1 MKKQSGFT
9 LIELVV
15 VMVILGILAAVA
27 LPKFVDMSSQA
38 RIAKMQG
45 AVGAVQSSVTLVHA
59 KWLAVGS
66 PTGATPT
73 VDVEGGILLVPNVA
87 TDMAF
92 GYPAAS
98 AFGTGTRNL
107 AGLDSNFATSLTGT
121 VLTVQDATKTACSFT
136 VTSST
141 ALGTPP
147 ALSTAAL
154 TTTNC

>member
-9 LIELVV
+9 LIEMVV

-38 RIAKMQG
+38 RIAKMNG
-45 AVGAVQSSVTLVHA
+45 AVGSVQSSITLVHA
-59 KWLAVGS
+59 KWLAQGS
-66 PTGATPT
+66 PSGATPT
-73 VDVEGGILLVPNVA
+73 IDVEGGISLVPNVA

-107 AGLDSNFATSLTGT
+107 AGLDSSYTTSLTGT
-121 VLTVQDATKTACSFT
+121 VLTISDSTKAGCSFT
-136 VTSST
+136 VTSAT
-141 ALGTPP
+141 VLGTPP
-147 ALSTAAL
+147 AINPGNLVAA
-154 TTTNC
+154 NC

>member
-9 LIELVV
+9 LIEMVV

-38 RIAKMQG
+38 RIAKMNG
-45 AVGAVQSSVTLVHA
+45 AVGAVQSSITLVHA

-66 PTGATPT
+66 PSGSTPT
-73 VDVEGGILLVPNVA
+73 VDVEGGISLVPSTA

-98 AFGTGTRNL
+98 AFGTGTHNL
-107 AGLDSNFATSLTGT
+107 AGLDSSYTTSLSGT
-121 VLTVQDATKTACSFT
+121 VLTVSDTTKGSCSFT

-141 ALGTPP
+141 VLGTPP
-147 ALSTAAL
+147 AINTAAL
-154 TTTNC
+154 VAANC

>member
-1 MKKQSGFT
+1 MKKQTGFT
-9 LIELVV
+9 LIELIV

-27 LPKFVDMSSQA
+27 LPKFVDMGTQA
-38 RIAKMQG
+38 RKAKMQG
-45 AVGAVQSSVTLVHA
+45 AVGAVQSSIALIHA

-73 VDVEGGILLVPNVA
+73 VDVEGGISLVPNVA

-107 AGLDSNFATSLTGT
+107 AGLDSNFTTSLTGT
-121 VLTVQDATKTACSFT
+121 VLTIQDTSKTACSFT
-136 VTSST
+136 VTSAT
-141 ALGTPP
+141 VLGTPP
-147 ALSTAAL
+147 AVSVTNIND
-154 TTTNC
+154 TNC

>member
-38 RIAKMQG
+38 RIAKMNG
-45 AVGAVQSSVTLVHA
+45 AVGAVQSSITLVHA
-59 KWLAVGS
+59 KWLAQGS

-73 VDVEGGILLVPNVA
+73 IDVEGGIALVPNVA
-87 TDMAF
+87 TDIAF

-98 AFGTGTRNL
+98 AFGTATRNL
-107 AGLDSNFATSLTGT
+107 AGLDGNFTTSLTGT
-121 VLTVQDATKTACSFT
+121 VLTIQDNTKTTCSFT
-136 VTSST
+136 VTSAT

-147 ALSTAAL
+147 AVNTASLTAA
-154 TTTNC
+154 NC

>member
-1 MKKQSGFT
+1 MKKQTGFT

-45 AVGAVQSSVTLVHA
+45 AVGAVQSSITLVHA

-73 VDVEGGILLVPNVA
+73 VDVEGGISLVPNVA

-107 AGLDSNFATSLTGT
+107 AGLDSNFSTSLTGT
-121 VLTVQDATKTACSFT
+121 VLTIQDTTKTACNFT
-136 VTSST
+136 VTSAT

-147 ALSTAAL
+147 AISTTAL

>member
-1 MKKQSGFT
+1 MRKQSGFT
-9 LIELVV
+9 LIEMVV

-27 LPKFVDMSSQA
+27 LPRFVDMSAQA

-45 AVGAVQSSVTLVHA
+45 AVGAVQSSITLVHA

-66 PTGATPT
+66 PTAAAPT
-73 VDVEGGILLVPNVA
+73 VDVEGGISLVPNVA

-92 GYPAAS
+92 GYPAAA
-98 AFGTGTRNL
+98 AFQTSTRNL
-107 AGLDSNFATSLTGT
+107 AGLDSSYSTSLAGAVVTISDASKTG
-121 VLTVQDATKTACSFT
+121 CSFT

-147 ALSTAAL
+147 VINTANL
-154 TTTNC
+154 TNANC